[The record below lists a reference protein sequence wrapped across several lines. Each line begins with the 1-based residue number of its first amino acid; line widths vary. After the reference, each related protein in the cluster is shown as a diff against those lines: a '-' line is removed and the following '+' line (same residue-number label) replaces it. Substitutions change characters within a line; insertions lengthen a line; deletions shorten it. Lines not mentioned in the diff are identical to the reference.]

1 MQRIKDGAK
10 EISHILQWERVQGD
24 SCVSGS
30 DDVRT
35 EALLARV
42 SYTSSGEDFGVEPD
56 EYKPTLKRCWGQRH
70 ENEDCGEV
78 QDGESYFRVPEVG
91 SCVHMKVPCRLS

>member
-1 MQRIKDGAK
+1 MQRIKDDAK
-10 EISHILQWERVQGD
+10 GVNHLLQQERVQGD

-42 SYTSSGEDFGVEPD
+42 SNKNSGEDFGMEPD
-56 EYKPTLKRCWGQRH
+56 EYKSTLKRC
-70 ENEDCGEV
+70 
-78 QDGESYFRVPEVG
+78 
-91 SCVHMKVPCRLS
+91 